1 MERNYLKLRFF
12 TDYEPYET
20 KEFGAEVFDKWF
32 ALDKKFH
39 PEEFQ
44 AYEGAKNKVIVERDG
59 INFLKEKWVS
69 DIILGKRKSEPKYRI
84 SLSWLFSVQKD
95 IEKGSNFP
103 IYTGIYMSLK
113 QKENYI
119 IELFKNIVTIFKTK
133 FAETSSNYSL
143 IRKYEFHYKYPKGA
157 TSQRLTGHGVRTSI
171 ATNIIT
177 LPLVTWINYYGSE
190 LVNYIGEEKFKTLNT
205 YKVEKFYEGY
215 LVMCYPSH
223 KLMETEEALEE
234 EEKVMQHLGKHHFF
248 DRSKV
253 DIHELFK

>member
-1 MERNYLKLRFF
+1 MTRNYLTIGFI
-12 TDYEPYET
+12 TDEEAYET

-32 ALDKKFH
+32 ALDKNFH

-59 INFLKEKWVS
+59 INALKEKWV
-69 DIILGKRKSEPKYRI
+69 DGIIFGKRIKEPKYSI
-84 SLSWLFSVQKD
+84 SLCDLFSVKKD
-95 IEKGSNFP
+95 IEKGI
-103 IYTGIYMSLK
+103 IYPSSTYIYMSLK
-113 QKENYI
+113 NKENYI
-119 IELFKNIVTIFKTK
+119 ITLYKHLIPIFKTK
-133 FAETSSNYSL
+133 FADISTRHSNIKRYKFIYHKPQGCSSEISIGN
-143 IRKYEFHYKYPKGA
+143 
-157 TSQRLTGHGVRTSI
+157 GVTKSI
-171 ATNIIT
+171 ETNIIT
-177 LPLVTWINYYGSE
+177 LPLVTWVNYYGRE

-223 KLMETEEALEE
+223 KLMEKEEALIE

>member
-1 MERNYLKLRFF
+1 MSRNHLSFRFF

-32 ALDKKFH
+32 ALDQIFH

-44 AYEGAKNKVIVERDG
+44 AYEGAKNKAIVSRDG
-59 INFLKEKWVS
+59 INALKEKWVS
-69 DIILGKRKSEPKYRI
+69 DIIFGKRKTEPKYEV
-84 SLSWLFSVQKD
+84 SFSWLFSVQKD
-95 IEKGSNFP
+95 IEKGYNFP
-103 IYTGIYMSLK
+103 IYTGIHMSMR
-113 QKENYI
+113 QKEGYI
-119 IELFKNIVTIFKTK
+119 IELYKHLIPIFKTK
-133 FAETSSNYSL
+133 FADLSSNHSS
-143 IRKYEFHYKYPKGA
+143 IRKYEFHYKYPEGA
-157 TSQRLTGHGVRTSI
+157 TSQKWTGNSVKKSI
-171 ATNIIT
+171 TTNIIT

-223 KLMETEEALEE
+223 KLMEKEEAFIE

-248 DRSKV
+248 DRNKV
-253 DIHELFK
+253 NIHELFK